1 MLLVLCYRKIRSD
14 VIKRQIKQ
22 ICWKLVTFDIFDD
35 AEMLDISTFWILHLL
50 VELVFLY
57 EELLIVIF
65 FQVLLKALM

>member
-22 ICWKLVTFDIFDD
+22 ICWKLVTFDSFDD

>member
-65 FQVLLKALM
+65 FKCFLKP

>member
-57 EELLIVIF
+57 EELLVVIF
-65 FQVLLKALM
+65 FKCFLKP

>member
-57 EELLIVIF
+57 EELLIVVF